1 MSNYRCREL
10 VHSFSAPEL
19 CWAKKYWLS
28 DLSQDPTEQINL
40 ADSNPQMLEKL
51 LTLLN
56 EHQKDAMPPRY
67 PSVIQSAV
75 LVDKTLLDEY
85 VDGDEYVY
93 SPN

>member
-1 MSNYRCREL
+1 MGI
-10 VHSFSAPEL
+10 
-19 CWAKKYWLS
+19 KYWLN

-51 LTLLN
+51 LNLLN

>member
-1 MSNYRCREL
+1 MGR
-10 VHSFSAPEL
+10 
-19 CWAKKYWLS
+19 KYWLN

-51 LTLLN
+51 LNLLD
-56 EHQKDAMPPRY
+56 EHQKDAMPSRY
-67 PSVIQSAV
+67 PSVIQGAV

>member
-1 MSNYRCREL
+1 M
-10 VHSFSAPEL
+10 
-19 CWAKKYWLS
+19 K
-28 DLSQDPTEQINL
+28 
-40 ADSNPQMLEKL
+40 LEKL
-51 LTLLN
+51 LNLLN
-56 EHQKDAMPPRY
+56 EHQKDSTPPRY